1 MLLKSSEWAH
11 RSRYAG
17 IHALLSMGVV
27 SLIAGLM
34 FFVWYPEPYRSL
46 SGGLQLFM
54 ILVLVDV
61 TLGPCA
67 TLVVSSPRKPARE
80 WRTDMALIVLIQL
93 AALCYG
99 MWTVYQARPVYLA
112 FEIDRFRTIHAV
124 DVPVSLLPKA
134 PHGFQSLP
142 IFGPKRLAIRPFRDE
157 QERIDATLSALS
169 GVFLGARPDLWMP
182 YEEALNL
189 VLGQAKPIEELLLRE
204 PGRREL
210 TAKAIE
216 AGKLSEAEVLYLPLA
231 GRQDFWTVLLNARTG
246 EPFAYL
252 PFDPHE
258 P

>member
-1 MLLKSSEWAH
+1 MS
-11 RSRYAG
+11 
-17 IHALLSMGVV
+17 IGVA
-27 SLIAGLM
+27 SLIAALM

-80 WRTDMALIVLIQL
+80 WRTDMALVVLLQL
-93 AALCYG
+93 AALGFG

-124 DVPVSLLPKA
+124 DVPASWLSRA
-134 PHGFQSLP
+134 PPGFQSLP
-142 IFGPKRLAIRPFRDE
+142 ILGPKRVAVRPFRDE
-157 QERIDATLSALS
+157 QERINATLAALS

-182 YEEALNL
+182 YEDAVQR
-189 VLGQAKPIEELLLRE
+189 VLEEAKPIEGFLSQQPAHHSLIL
-204 PGRREL
+204 
-210 TAKAIE
+210 KAIE
-216 AGKLSEAEVLYLPLA
+216 AAKLTQGEVLYLPLA

-252 PFDPHE
+252 PIDPYG